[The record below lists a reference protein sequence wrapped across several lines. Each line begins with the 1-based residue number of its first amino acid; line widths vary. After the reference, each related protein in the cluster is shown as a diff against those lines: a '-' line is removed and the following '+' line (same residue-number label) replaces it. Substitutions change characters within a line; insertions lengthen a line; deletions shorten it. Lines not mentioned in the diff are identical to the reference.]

1 MVIWAVVQTKYHM
14 PIPQNIREIASTIDA
29 NVSQNDRIALADYLA
44 TIESD
49 NELYL
54 RCVRK
59 AVKAVE
65 RYHNNDIVWLRRWVP
80 IIFRCEEKAHQTS
93 N

>member
-1 MVIWAVVQTKYHM
+1 M
-14 PIPQNIREIASTIDA
+14 PIPQRIREIASTIDA

-49 NELYL
+49 DELYL

-59 AVKAVE
+59 AITKLNSATKPNV
-65 RYHNNDIVWLRRWVP
+65 IWLRHWLP
-80 IIFRCEEKAHQTS
+80 IILRKYDEKD
-93 N
+93 